1 MNYPDS
7 SGSPSGSPPPVSPS
21 GALSSD
27 EKNMAMLGHLSALS
41 GIIIPFGNIVAP
53 LVIWQVKKADM
64 PFAAEQAKEALNFNI
79 TLSIA
84 GIVAAVLMLVLIGFL
99 LLPIIGIAWLVLTIL
114 AGINASKGENYRYP
128 FTLRLV
134 S

>member
-7 SGSPSGSPPPVSPS
+7 SGSPPPASSSGE
-21 GALSSD
+21 LSAD

-53 LVIWQVKKADM
+53 LVIWQIKKADM

-79 TLSIA
+79 TLTIA
-84 GIVAAVLMLVLIGFL
+84 GIIAAVLMIVLIGFV

>member
-1 MNYPDS
+1 MSYQDPAGPS
-7 SGSPSGSPPPVSPS
+7 SGE
-21 GALSSD
+21 LSSD

-53 LVIWQVKKADM
+53 LVIWQVKKDTM
-64 PFAAEQAKEALNFNI
+64 PFAAAQAKEALNFNI
-79 TLSIA
+79 TASIA
-84 GIVAAVLMLVLIGFL
+84 GVVAGLLVLILVGFV
-99 LLPIIGIAWLVLTIL
+99 LLPIIGIAWLVFTVI

>member
-1 MNYPDS
+1 MSYQDPTSPS
-7 SGSPSGSPPPVSPS
+7 SGE
-21 GALSSD
+21 LSSD

-41 GIIIPFGNIVAP
+41 GVLIPFGNIVAP
-53 LVIWQVKKADM
+53 LVIWQIKKDTM

-79 TLSIA
+79 TMSIA
-84 GIVAAVLMLVLIGFL
+84 GIIAGILVLVLIGMV
-99 LLPIIGIAWLVLTIL
+99 LLPIIGIAWLVLTIIG
-114 AGINASKGENYRYP
+114 GINASKGENYRYP